1 MTTWHWRVFH
11 LLCITRGNIEPAPN
25 LAAKYA
31 KKEPRRVGVSRN
43 RCGAGGGATSFF
55 ELLSDFSIEVSI
67 VWETLNRKMIF
78 RVSFSFFL
86 CIYFL

>member
-43 RCGAGGGATSFF
+43 RCGAGAGGDQFF
-55 ELLSDFSIEVSI
+55 
-67 VWETLNRKMIF
+67 
-78 RVSFSFFL
+78 
-86 CIYFL
+86 